1 MHLAAKESEWR
12 GRPILAGQD
21 IADENIV
28 VAAGVNM
35 VQRAGERRDGAG
47 EQGQAMGVKLVID
60 ACKTVVSG
68 PCEAPGKVRLASRE
82 QVNPEE
88 AAPPDGRARDAP

>member
-1 MHLAAKESEWR
+1 MHRAAKESERR

-28 VAAGVNM
+28 IAAGVD
-35 VQRAGERRDGAG
+35 VVERAGERRDSAG

-60 ACKTVVSG
+60 ASKTVVNG

-82 QVNPEE
+82 QINPEE
-88 AAPPDGRARDAP
+88 AAPLDGRARDAP